1 MQDKI
6 AGAIVALTM
15 IYLAL
20 PVCPPAQ
27 AQRARFA
34 GSRGTAIGYN
44 NQGQYGQRLG
54 LRAAGAGGGR
64 LGLRGGSY
72 TGPNGGTAATAG
84 GTAYM
89 PGVGGIHASGSK
101 GETAAGG
108 AWQRGGAT
116 AWQKG
121 VGGAHASQFDG
132 TTANGGAASRNSN
145 WQYQNGVGGSANRDF
160 SVNSASG
167 AAASGYK
174 TNNYD
179 ATTGTGTATKGRDYT
194 AKDGSTYGYDST
206 TSYTKGEGAQ
216 KTIET
221 QNKGDY
227 TIDYSKGSKPVVTP
241 TP

>member
-1 MQDKI
+1 MQNKVVRVLI
-6 AGAIVALTM
+6 ALTLLTS
-15 IYLAL
+15 IL
-20 PVCPPAQ
+20 PLCQPAQ

-34 GSRGTAIGYN
+34 GSRGTAMGYN
-44 NQGQYGQRLG
+44 SQGQYGQRMG
-54 LRAAGAGGGR
+54 MRAAGANGGR

-72 TGPNGGTAATAG
+72 TGPNGGTASTAG

-89 PGVGGIHASGSK
+89 PGVGGIHAS
-101 GETAAGG
+101 
-108 AWQRGGAT
+108 
-116 AWQKG
+116 
-121 VGGAHASQFDG
+121 QFNG

-160 SVNSASG
+160 SATSASG
-167 AAASGYK
+167 ASASGYK

-179 ATTGTGTATKGRDYT
+179 ATTGTGTASKGRDYT
-194 AKDGSTYGYDST
+194 TKDGSTYGYDST
-206 TSYTKGEGAQ
+206 TAYTKGEGAQ

-227 TIDYSKGSKPVVTP
+227 TIDYSKGNKPVVTP